1 MAILVAVCGLGTFF
15 LLRHLAEAGF
25 SWSRFVAI
33 FGSLHPGWLLASA
46 FFAILTYLG
55 RAVRWAVMIRP
66 LRPKPDLWKLF
77 CATAIGFTAVV
88 IFGRAGEPVRPY
100 LIAAAEDLPFPSQVA
115 AWILER
121 IYDLLVVLLIIG
133 IAMAEVHRTGAHL
146 GPTLAIAVKAGGY
159 LVALGGILCL
169 LILFLFARHGDRM
182 RARLLDSLM
191 FLPPAIHDRVS
202 KIVHA
207 FVQGMEAN
215 KSPSAVLLLIFY
227 TAVEWAIIIGCYI
240 CLFRAI
246 PATSGFSFMA
256 SLIFLGFV
264 AIGSVFQLPGIGG
277 GVQIASVV
285 ILTELFGLKLE
296 DATVVALMIWIITFV
311 IIVPLGLLLAFHQGL
326 NWKKFKELEEKAAL

>member
-1 MAILVAVCGLGTFF
+1 MLLV
-15 LLRHLAEAGF
+15 RHFAEAGF
-25 SWSRFVAI
+25 SWSRFVNI
-33 FGSLHPGWLLASA
+33 FASLHPGWLLASA
-46 FFAILTYLG
+46 MFAIATYLG
-55 RAVRWAVMIRP
+55 RAIRWAVIIRP
-66 LRPKPDLWKLF
+66 LRPRPNLWKLF
-77 CATAIGFTAVV
+77 SATAIGFTAVV

-100 LIAAAEDLPFPSQVA
+100 LIATAEGLPFSSQVA

-121 IYDLLVVLLIIG
+121 IYDMLVVLLIIG
-133 IAMAEVHRTGAHL
+133 IAMSEVHRTGARL
-146 GPTLAIAVKAGGY
+146 GPTLTIAVKAGGY
-159 LVALGGILCL
+159 LVALGGLLCL
-169 LILFLFARHGDRM
+169 LILFLFARYGERM
-182 RARLLDSLM
+182 RTRLLDSLT
-191 FLPPAIHDRVS
+191 FLPPAVYDRVS
-202 KIVHA
+202 RMVHA

-215 KSPSAVLLLIFY
+215 RSPSAVLQVITY
-227 TAVEWAIIIGCYI
+227 TALEWCIIIGCYI

-246 PATSGFSFMA
+246 PATAGFNLMA

-264 AIGSVFQLPGIGG
+264 AVGSVFQLPGIGG